1 MKRKSKKKS
10 DTAKVNPEL
19 DGLDVRFNTFG
30 KLVSSVSLDELN
42 GFLNKN
48 VKDRKL
54 EEKFE
59 KEKSQVSVSKT
70 KKNK

>member
-1 MKRKSKKKS
+1 MKRKSKKKT

-19 DGLDVRFNTFG
+19 EGLDVRFNTFG
-30 KLVSSVSLDELN
+30 KLVSSISLDELN

-54 EEKFE
+54 EEKFA
-59 KEKSQVSVSKT
+59 KEKSQASVSKT
-70 KKNK
+70 KNKK